1 MKSLTISVV
10 LGNSN
15 MSFWNF
21 NFHHNLTDIEIDSLE
36 RLVSSLSL
44 MCLSPNNVDSRA
56 WSGETINHLFL
67 HYPSALG
74 LYHKLFNLAHMNW
87 MPPRSIRNMMII
99 SFKGLGNSLRGKTP
113 WQIACLTIPWIVWQ
127 ERNAKIF

>member
-1 MKSLTISVV
+1 MKSLTISAV

-15 MSFWNF
+15 LSFWNF

-36 RLVSSLSL
+36 RLMSSLSL

-56 WSGETINHLFL
+56 WSGETIDHLFL

-74 LYHKLFNLAHMNW
+74 L
-87 MPPRSIRNMMII
+87 
-99 SFKGLGNSLRGKTP
+99 
-113 WQIACLTIPWIVWQ
+113 
-127 ERNAKIF
+127 